1 MKASLL
7 NTFKQPLSWLA
18 IVVLVWASLVALLN
32 KSPFQNDLTLFFPDQ
47 QSIEAEYLKNRLSP
61 NQNTSWLMLSI
72 PINQSSHNTSDF
84 SQQAKIALL
93 ELNGIK
99 QVLNGSEPLQSP
111 LQQSTEPDLYPY
123 RYLLNDFE
131 LSQLTPQIQQRWEE
145 YQLGLVLDKKWLLDD
160 PTFQWVNFQNQL
172 KTKTQLPKQNG
183 VWFHAETAS
192 VLLLIETEKQAQILV
207 NLNQRLETLLGKE
220 HFKLSGIDWIS
231 LQAEQEI
238 KAAVNLITALAI
250 GMVILALFIAFR
262 SAKLILISSL
272 PLLGA
277 FAVGTLT
284 TITLFGNMQLI
295 TLALGAILLGVA
307 IDYPIHTI
315 SAYRSRK
322 PSVIDKIWPTI
333 RLGALTSA
341 FGFLMLWW
349 ISIEGLQQMAIFAS
363 AGLLTAL
370 LITKSLKP
378 TVAKHYVID
387 ASPIDES
394 PIGKSTSME
403 MDSFPLNTVPKTIV
417 YLMTGLLII
426 ACILWIK
433 PIQWQ
438 DDIASLSPV
447 SNNLIQT
454 DRQLRS
460 QFQYKEVGK
469 QLLLPA
475 KDMESLLQKEE
486 ALIVHLDQLKKVGAI
501 TQYQLLSKI
510 LPSQSL
516 QKERQLSLPSST
528 QLQTELT
535 QAVSGS
541 RFQAKHFQSFMDS
554 MTQSKQL
561 PLMHYDDFIQSN
573 DPSIDLAS
581 QLVTHTNQQ
590 VIGVITLA
598 GVESNQAIQH
608 FVKQH
613 KPLGLIYF
621 NQRAFVAEQIA
632 EIRKGL
638 YQSLIFIMLALAI
651 IIAIKFRNLHK
662 VLTVLGPIMLAIG
675 FTLATLTLLN
685 ISLSIFHLMSLM
697 LVAAIGIDYSLL
709 FAQGAEQKTDSKAWT
724 HAIRVAF
731 FTTLGSFGILSLSQ
745 LTLLSAI
752 GLTVLIGVLW
762 VYLLAAFV
770 HQKSVVRS

>member
-1 MKASLL
+1 MKSSLL
-7 NTFKQPLSWLA
+7 NTFKQPLSWLF
-18 IVVLVWASLVALLN
+18 IVVLVWAGLVTLLN
-32 KSPFQNDLTLFFPDQ
+32 KSPFQNDLTAFFPDQ
-47 QSIEAEYLKNRLSP
+47 QSIEAQYLKNRLSP

-72 PINQSSHNTSDF
+72 PINQSSHNVANL
-84 SQQAKIALL
+84 SQQTKTALL
-93 ELNGIK
+93 ELNGVK

-111 LQQSTEPDLYPY
+111 LQQSTKPDLYPY
-123 RYLLNDFE
+123 RYLLHGFE
-131 LSQLTPQIQQRWEE
+131 LSQLSPQIQQRWQE
-145 YQLGLVLDKKWLLDD
+145 YQFGLVLDKRWLLDD

-172 KTKTQLPKQNG
+172 KTKAQLPKQNG
-183 VWFHAETAS
+183 VWFHAETHS
-192 VLLLIETEKQAQILV
+192 VLLLIETEKQPQILV
-207 NLNQRLETLLGKE
+207 NLNQRLETLLGKKQ
-220 HFKLSGIDWIS
+220 FNLSGIDWIS

-238 KAAVNLITALAI
+238 KSAVNLITALAI

-262 SAKLILISSL
+262 SVKLILISSI

-315 SAYRSRK
+315 SAYLSRK
-322 PSVIDKIWPTI
+322 PAVINKIWPTI
-333 RLGALTSA
+333 RLGAFTSA

-349 ISIEGLQQMAIFAS
+349 VDIEGLQQMAIFAS
-363 AGLLTAL
+363 TGLLTAL

-378 TVAKHYVID
+378 IIAKHYQID
-387 ASPIDES
+387 SRSDTKI
-394 PIGKSTSME
+394 TSQE
-403 MDSFPLNTVPKTIV
+403 MNTPPLNTNPKTVI
-417 YLMTGLLII
+417 YLISGLLII
-426 ACILWIK
+426 GSILWIK

-447 SNNLIQT
+447 SKHLFQT
-454 DRQLRS
+454 DRLLRS
-460 QFQYKEVGK
+460 QFQYEEIGK

-486 ALIVHLDQLKKVGAI
+486 ALITHLDQLKKEGSI
-501 TQYQLLSKI
+501 TQYQLLAKI

-516 QKERQLSLPSST
+516 QKERQLSLPTSPE
-528 QLQTELT
+528 LQTELS
-535 QAVSGS
+535 QAVVGS
-541 RFQAKHFQSFMDS
+541 RFQPKHFQSFMDS
-554 MTQSKQL
+554 MAQSKQL
-561 PLMHYDDFIQSN
+561 PLMSYEDFIQSN
-573 DPSIDLAS
+573 DSSNEPAIKLAS
-581 QLVTHTNQQ
+581 QLVTHSSEQ
-590 VIGVITLA
+590 VIGVITLS

-608 FVKQH
+608 FVEQH

-621 NQRAFVAEQIA
+621 NQRALVAEQIS
-632 EIRKGL
+632 EIRLGL

-651 IIAIKFRNLHK
+651 SIAVKFRNLHK
-662 VLTVLGPIMLAIG
+662 VLTVLGPIVLAIG
-675 FTLATLTLLN
+675 FTVATLTLLN

-709 FAQGAEQKTDSKAWT
+709 FAQGAEQKSDSKAWI
-724 HAIRVAF
+724 HSIRIAF

-745 LTLLSAI
+745 LALLNAI

-762 VYLLAAFV
+762 VYLFAALS
-770 HQKSVVRS
+770 HQRSVDQP